1 MKREL
6 FSCDYCDIEKF
17 NSENQ
22 QYENVP
28 FVCETLAHWKQHI
41 KRPKHCLSVVRN
53 KNLEDDLVIECNH
66 CNGIYTKDQYRRHKE
81 RNNLLWVSKSFTIYK
96 DCSCN
101 NFCYGKKR
109 FESIQE
115 VREYANIKDKY
126 TYGKDKKTNYTK
138 KAYDKALEILND
150 RQEHETKLNEIRR
163 QNEAKLRKELD
174 EKRAKEAKQL
184 EEKRKQKAKEKQRQL
199 PIEEKIIKENPINM
213 TIEDEYN
220 KLNNIKDSKQDK
232 NDCNIKPIWDS
243 EDICCECGLNTNVW
257 REYPIEKLKKWEVK
271 LCECEEDTDSE
282 DEQEKII

>member
-53 KNLEDDLVIECNH
+53 KNLEDDLVVECKH
-66 CNGIYTKDQYRRHKE
+66 CNNIYTKAQYQKHKE
-81 RNNLLWVSKSFTIYK
+81 RNKLLWVSKGSFNHYK

-109 FESIQE
+109 FETIQE
-115 VREYANIKDKY
+115 VREYINIKEKY
-126 TYGKDKKTNYTK
+126 SYGKDNKINYTK
-138 KAYDKALEILND
+138 KEFDKALEILND

-163 QNEAKLRKELD
+163 QNEENMRKELD
-174 EKRAKEAKQL
+174 EKRAKEAKEL
-184 EEKRKQKAKEKQRQL
+184 EEKRKKIQRQ
-199 PIEEKIIKENPINM
+199 PPREEKIIKENPITM

-220 KLNNIKDSKQDK
+220 KLNNIKDKDEDK

-243 EDICCECGLNTNVW
+243 DDICCECGLNTNVW
-257 REYPIEKLKKWEVK
+257 KEYPIEKLKNWDVK

-282 DEQEKII
+282 DEDDHEKII